1 MNNQNLPVDL
11 PRIKFK
17 KVKHFLITNSLTTT
31 SGFRNLKS
39 VCFNPLQSGAYSH
52 HLKTFLLKKDIQTVW
67 NTYKNI
73 HPRDTSMGKMVS
85 FGVGYCKK
93 QDQII
98 YPNSHFA
105 GIEPGQIIILN
116 LNIFNLLTIAVA
128 HEVGEVN
135 EAEKY
140 IKLCYTQH
148 GKAEGSQWI
157 RLVTTPEGDTEVRHE
172 TFYKSDSVI
181 RDKYL
186 YPLLHEKAITEFHE
200 SVRKKLSHTMGK

>member
-1 MNNQNLPVDL
+1 M
-11 PRIKFK
+11 
-17 KVKHFLITNSLTTT
+17 TNSLTTT

-39 VCFNPLQSGAYSH
+39 VCFNPLQNDTYTH
-52 HLKTFLLKKDIQTVW
+52 HLKTFLLKENIETVW
-67 NTYKNI
+67 NTYKTI
-73 HPRDTSMGKMVS
+73 HPRDTSTGKMVS

-98 YPNSHFA
+98 YPDSHFA
-105 GIEPGQIIILN
+105 GIESGQIIILN

-128 HEVGEVN
+128 HEVREVN
-135 EAEKY
+135 EEEKF

-157 RLVTTPEGDTEVRHE
+157 RLVTTTEGHTEVRHE
-172 TFYKSDSVI
+172 TFYKSDSTI

-200 SVRKKLSHTMGK
+200 SVEKKLSQTPGK

>member
-1 MNNQNLPVDL
+1 M
-11 PRIKFK
+11 
-17 KVKHFLITNSLTTT
+17 TNSLTTT

-39 VCFNPLQSGAYSH
+39 VCFNPLQNDTYTH
-52 HLKTFLLKKDIQTVW
+52 HLKTFLLKENIETVW
-67 NTYKNI
+67 NTYKTI
-73 HPRDTSMGKMVS
+73 HPRDTSLGKMVS

-98 YPNSHFA
+98 YPDSHFA

-135 EAEKY
+135 EDEKY

-157 RLVTTPEGDTEVRHE
+157 KLTQTTEGYTEVRHE
-172 TFYKSDSVI
+172 TFYKSDSLI
-181 RDKYL
+181 RDRYL
-186 YPLLHEKAITEFHE
+186 YPLLHEKAITEFHD
-200 SVRKKLSHTMGK
+200 SVKYKLSQSSGK